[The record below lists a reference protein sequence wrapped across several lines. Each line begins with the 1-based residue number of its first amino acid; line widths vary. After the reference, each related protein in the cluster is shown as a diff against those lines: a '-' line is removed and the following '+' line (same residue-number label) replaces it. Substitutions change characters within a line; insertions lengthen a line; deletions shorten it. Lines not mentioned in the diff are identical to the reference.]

1 MTNDIFYSG
10 ERHPLLMKCLKSLLR
25 YIWKIRVA
33 TESICLPPMGLIMPF
48 PLRSNLKLYT
58 KYQIFLPYWYSKW
71 DDVLQIETSIAC
83 EVFQNLSHSL
93 DVYRRWKVLL
103 TASIGYLWITQYH
116 RLQRLALKLH
126 KSGSFEDL
134 SVH

>member
-1 MTNDIFYSG
+1 M
-10 ERHPLLMKCLKSLLR
+10 R
-25 YIWKIRVA
+25 YYRKHLPATYGSHHAISTEIQSQIIHKIPA
-33 TESICLPPMGLIMPF
+33 FSYPI
-48 PLRSNLKLYT
+48 
-58 KYQIFLPYWYSKW
+58 WYSKW